1 MHCILFI
8 AKEHQ
13 YCYILIKTNKFN
25 NHYSLP
31 HYKAKN
37 ILNVSVV
44 NGFMNLVAKD
54 GCENQWMN
62 EKRSG

>member
-1 MHCILFI
+1 MNSVLFI

-31 HYKAKN
+31 HYKAKKF
-37 ILNVSVV
+37 LSVSMMKWFY
-44 NGFMNLVAKD
+44 GSARKS
-54 GCENQWMN
+54 W
-62 EKRSG
+62 R